1 MSTAAPKME
10 KSDPGGKIVAQ
21 KYETDL
27 CGQYLQS
34 LSEKELQGYHIAK
47 SHLGSSFSL
56 IKSHGFITWKS
67 KNV

>member
-1 MSTAAPKME
+1 MSSISSKKE
-10 KSDPGGKIVAQ
+10 ISDQ
-21 KYETDL
+21 KAKGLREPNTDL
-27 CGQYLQS
+27 CEEYLKS